1 MIYLKKVTVLILVTI
16 LIAIAFIDPV
26 NSDMT
31 MHPLP
36 DLSSLPSVSSFNTQ
50 SEEKPWWETTSL
62 DIDRNRI
69 FDSLDNKIKNCG
81 ETEVDIFLD
90 YNHPPSLGDVAV
102 LEDMGLD
109 VAFVLSDTQAVALDN
124 VLLSIVPTL
133 TKINGVIMVEPKM
146 ESVYFSHI
154 ATPSVKAK
162 GSEEYSPYTAWEI
175 GYTGKGAVIAIM
187 DTGVDNGHPSFSG
200 KWVGGADFSKPETL
214 FTPRDGSYDAD
225 DVQGHGTTCAGIAM
239 GTGAPEEEYQGAS
252 PDAKLVDLRIGTILG
267 GSPGE
272 GPQSVYDAAIEA
284 TQWAIEH
291 HADQWPGESEDYH
304 GIDVLSL
311 SWGIPYEGSSDG
323 SDLYSQGL
331 NRLVDVGVVAVV
343 AAGNDGPDNDGFT
356 GMGAADKVITIAA
369 TDDLETI
376 DRSDDIIAS
385 YSSRGPRMDDGDNDP
400 YDELKPDI
408 AAPGTGI
415 SNAQF
420 DRTGDGSG
428 NGYEPRGSGT
438 SYATP
443 CVAGVVALVLEAKPD
458 LYPDLVKEILR
469 FTAERRGNATFPE
482 LDPFW
487 NKDFGWGIVDAYRA
501 VKVAESIEDV
511 DDIDT
516 KLQCF
521 IMDISN
527 SSSKYIDISGIAWSK
542 GGEVEGVEIRIDN
555 GSWKTA
561 EDMGN
566 GTWSKWTYRIES
578 KKLGKGNHTIEAR
591 AISDGKYSLFSED
604 TVYVDKTAS
613 DDEFDPFCL
622 PGIAIII
629 LVIGVAAYIILWKGP
644 RNKTKMNQ

>member
-1 MIYLKKVTVLILVTI
+1 MMYLKKVTVLILATI

-36 DLSSLPSVSSFNTQ
+36 DLSGLPSVSSFNAQ
-50 SEEKPWWETTSL
+50 YEEMPWWETTSL
-62 DIDRNRI
+62 DSDRNRI
-69 FDSLDNKIKNCG
+69 FDSLDKKIMSCG

-90 YNHPPSLGDVAV
+90 YDHSPSLDDIAV

-109 VAFVLSDTQAVALDN
+109 IAFVLPDAQAVALDN
-124 VLLSIVPTL
+124 VPLSIVPTL
-133 TKINGVIMVEPKM
+133 TEINGIVMVEPQI
-146 ESVYFSHI
+146 EAEYFSHI

-162 GSEEYSPYTAWEI
+162 ESEEYSPYTAWES

-200 KWVGGADFSKPETL
+200 KWVGGADFSKPETFL
-214 FTPRDGSYDAD
+214 TPRDGSYDAD

-239 GTGAPEEEYQGAS
+239 GTGAPEEEYQGTG

-267 GSPGE
+267 ASPGE

-291 HADQWPGESEDYH
+291 HADQWPGESEEYY
-304 GIDVLSL
+304 GIDILSL

-356 GMGAADKVITIAA
+356 GMGAADKVITVAA

-385 YSSRGPRMDDGDNDP
+385 YSSRGPRMDDGDSDP
-400 YDELKPDI
+400 YDELKPDV

-420 DRTGDGSG
+420 DRNGDGSG

-443 CVAGVVALVLEAKPD
+443 CVVGVVALVLEAEPD

-487 NKDFGWGIVDAYRA
+487 NKDFGWGIIDAYRA

-511 DDIDT
+511 DEIDT

-555 GSWKTA
+555 GSWKMV

-566 GTWSKWTYRIES
+566 GTWSKWTYRIEAS
-578 KKLGKGNHTIEAR
+578 KLGKGNHTIEAR

-604 TVYVDKTAS
+604 TVYVDKTVS

-629 LVIGVAAYIILWKGP
+629 LVVGVAAYIIIWKGP
-644 RNKTKMNQ
+644 RNKTKPNQ

>member
-1 MIYLKKVTVLILVTI
+1 MMYLKRFTAFIIVTS
-16 LIAIAFIDPV
+16 LIAITFVDPV
-26 NSDMT
+26 NSDST
-31 MHPLP
+31 SQSLP
-36 DLSSLPSVSSFNTQ
+36 DLSFLPSVSSYYPGA
-50 SEEKPWWETTSL
+50 EERPWWVTTSM
-62 DIDRNRI
+62 DIDRNHI
-69 FDSLDNKIKNCG
+69 FDSLDKKVMECE
-81 ETEVDIFLD
+81 ETEIDIFLD
-90 YNHPPSLGDVAV
+90 YNRPPSLGDAAI

-109 VAFVLSDTQAVALDN
+109 VVYLLPDFQAIALQD
-124 VLLSIVPTL
+124 VPISFLDTL
-133 TKINGVIMVEPKM
+133 TDIEGVVMVEPQINA
-146 ESVYFSHI
+146 ESFSHI

-162 GSEEYSPYTAWEI
+162 GSEEYSPYTAWEV
-175 GYTGKGAVIAIM
+175 GYTGKGAVISIM

-200 KWVGGADFSKPETL
+200 KWVGGADFSKPETFL
-214 FTPRDGSYDAD
+214 TPRDGSYDAD

-291 HADQWPGESEDYH
+291 HADEWPGESEDYH
-304 GIDVLSL
+304 GIDILSL

-331 NRLVDVGVVAVV
+331 NMLVDVGVVAVV

-356 GMGAADKVITIAA
+356 GMGAADKVITVAA

-376 DRSDDIIAS
+376 DRDDDIIAE
-385 YSSRGPRMDDGDNDP
+385 YSSRGPRMDDGDNEP
-400 YDELKPDI
+400 YDELKPDV

-415 SNAQF
+415 TNAEF
-420 DRTGDGSG
+420 SRTGDGSG
-428 NGYEPRGSGT
+428 NGYGPRGSGT

-458 LYPDLVKEILR
+458 LYPELVKEILR

-542 GGEVEGVEIRIDN
+542 GGEVEGVEIRIDG
-555 GSWKTA
+555 GSWKMA

-566 GTWSKWTYRIES
+566 GTWSKWTYRIGAS
-578 KKLGKGNHTIEAR
+578 KLGKGNHTIEAR
-591 AISDGKYSLFSED
+591 AISNGKYSLFSEY

-613 DDEFDPFCL
+613 EDEFDPFCL

-629 LVIGVAAYIILWKGP
+629 LVVGVAAYIIIWKGP
-644 RNKTKMNQ
+644 KNKTK